1 MWTRKLIQPGR
12 WLLLVLFLCAG
23 VCYAQFSGSIQ
34 GVVQDPTG
42 AVVPNAAVRL
52 LNVNTQISAETKSD
66 GAGNYTF
73 VSLAPG
79 SYEVTVEAAGFNKST
94 VKLDLGANQILNVP
108 VSITLATAASTVAV
122 TAEAPILNTAE
133 SRNEMTLETAAVAE
147 LPVPG
152 RNMVTLAT
160 MAPGASGLGTV
171 GGGQPGVGGTP
182 GSGVDNYSTET
193 QVDASANGEGQ
204 MSNMYIVDGLDVTS
218 GIRQGVLNLTPN
230 PDSVQETSIE
240 VNTFSS
246 QYTRADGLSMIMT
259 TKSGTDQFHG
269 LAADYFNY
277 QSMFAGTEFAHNY
290 PPFHSNNMSG
300 AIGGPVIPHHQ
311 FYFFFAVEPL
321 RESSS
326 TGNESVTFADPA
338 FTAWAQANYPGTV
351 GASLLA
357 KYLPT
362 KITGVSVSETAAQMF
377 PANSLTPCGS
387 AASNNLPCSLA
398 MIDQGGFN
406 GTNFRNGTQYFA
418 RLDKYWQN
426 DRIYGSV
433 YRTLLNYGSAS
444 PMPQFSAAN
453 NNWEYAMQVNY
464 THTFSPTTLNEAI
477 FGVSRV
483 EGDLG
488 SGAST
493 YTVPD
498 VNVSGIN
505 VDSGQAFGVGFAQGD
520 FIQKNFHWQDVLSHV
535 HGAHTLKFGY
545 QGWWGADVEPFE
557 GPTSTP
563 EIYFNNL
570 LTLAQDSPSREG
582 AGGQFGSGLMYDPTT
597 GQPLQWSWNAAS
609 STWGL
614 FAEDTWKATRNL
626 TLTLG
631 LRWDDSGNPYSRDA
645 TTVFGNFYL
654 GPGQTY
660 DQQVA
665 NGFVKATHNA
675 LNHAV
680 TNLLSPRL
688 GFAWDPNGKSD
699 WVLRGGVGMYNNWLT
714 QANVQEEFR
723 GAPPGGVEPVFYA
736 GTATPPV
743 FGLGTSDKQPFG
755 FPYPPFPAGLNSQ
768 GGSTLIPFS
777 IGGINPNLESPR
789 ADIWALTLERRISSR
804 YVASVGYSGSHSYN
818 IVGNNNAAGDVSYG
832 VDINSF
838 AGDIIANDSNGVY
851 APTRLNHSFGGIL
864 YADNNRYGNY
874 ESLVFDFRGKFSRGF
889 FDASY
894 TRSSSKDDAGYYPS
908 SQNPGQYYGPS
919 PWDVP
924 NRFSLSFN
932 YSLQGLNHGKG
943 AIGQV
948 TGGWGLSG
956 VSIYQ
961 SGYPLTVI
969 NTNGP
974 AYLMDATG
982 HYIGYA
988 AGSGDYNADGDN
1000 LDYPNATGYAQ
1011 GTSRQDFLHGIF
1023 TAGQFTNPA
1032 FGSEGSEKSQGFRGP
1047 NFAETDVAVYKDT
1060 RIWERVNLQLRF
1072 EFYNIFNRAN
1082 LTSMDTNPE
1091 DSRFGEATGQQ
1102 LPRWMQVGAKIT
1114 F

>member
-1 MWTRKLIQPGR
+1 
-12 WLLLVLFLCAG
+12 
-23 VCYAQFSGSIQ
+23 
-34 GVVQDPTG
+34 
-42 AVVPNAAVRL
+42 
-52 LNVNTQISAETKSD
+52 
-66 GAGNYTF
+66 
-73 VSLAPG
+73 
-79 SYEVTVEAAGFNKST
+79 
-94 VKLDLGANQILNVP
+94 
-108 VSITLATAASTVAV
+108 
-122 TAEAPILNTAE
+122 
-133 SRNEMTLETAAVAE
+133 
-147 LPVPG
+147 
-152 RNMVTLAT
+152 
-160 MAPGASGLGTV
+160 
-171 GGGQPGVGGTP
+171 
-182 GSGVDNYSTET
+182 
-193 QVDASANGEGQ
+193 
-204 MSNMYIVDGLDVTS
+204 
-218 GIRQGVLNLTPN
+218 
-230 PDSVQETSIE
+230 
-240 VNTFSS
+240 
-246 QYTRADGLSMIMT
+246 
-259 TKSGTDQFHG
+259 
-269 LAADYFNY
+269 
-277 QSMFAGTEFAHNY
+277 
-290 PPFHSNNMSG
+290 
-300 AIGGPVIPHHQ
+300 
-311 FYFFFAVEPL
+311 
-321 RESSS
+321 
-326 TGNESVTFADPA
+326 
-338 FTAWAQANYPGTV
+338 
-351 GASLLA
+351 
-357 KYLPT
+357 
-362 KITGVSVSETAAQMF
+362 
-377 PANSLTPCGS
+377 
-387 AASNNLPCSLA
+387 
-398 MIDQGGFN
+398 
-406 GTNFRNGTQYFA
+406 
-418 RLDKYWQN
+418 
-426 DRIYGSV
+426 
-433 YRTLLNYGSAS
+433 
-444 PMPQFSAAN
+444 
-453 NNWEYAMQVNY
+453 
-464 THTFSPTTLNEAI
+464 
-477 FGVSRV
+477 
-483 EGDLG
+483 
-488 SGAST
+488 
-493 YTVPD
+493 
-498 VNVSGIN
+498 
-505 VDSGQAFGVGFAQGD
+505 
-520 FIQKNFHWQDVLSHV
+520 
-535 HGAHTLKFGY
+535 
-545 QGWWGADVEPFE
+545 
-557 GPTSTP
+557 
-563 EIYFNNL
+563 
-570 LTLAQDSPSREG
+570 
-582 AGGQFGSGLMYDPTT
+582 
-597 GQPLQWSWNAAS
+597 
-609 STWGL
+609 
-614 FAEDTWKATRNL
+614 
-626 TLTLG
+626 
-631 LRWDDSGNPYSRDA
+631 
-645 TTVFGNFYL
+645 
-654 GPGQTY
+654 
-660 DQQVA
+660 
-665 NGFVKATHNA
+665 
-675 LNHAV
+675 
-680 TNLLSPRL
+680 
-688 GFAWDPNGKSD
+688 
-699 WVLRGGVGMYNNWLT
+699 
-714 QANVQEEFR
+714 
-723 GAPPGGVEPVFYA
+723 VFYA
-736 GTATPPV
+736 GTTTPPV

-1023 TAGQFTNPA
+1023 TAGQFTNPS